1 MWEDFQFNE
10 AYNGDAITEIDGI
23 KLPQSYI
30 EFMNEHNGGEG
41 DIGETW
47 LVLYRL
53 EELQEINDDYDV
65 NEFLPNHIIIGSNGG
80 EELYG
85 IDSYGQFFNVPS
97 MMDEQDVTVLCDDM
111 KDFFE
116 KVNEF
121 WRSL

>member
-10 AYNGDAITEIDGI
+10 AYNGDVITEIDGI

-30 EFMNEHNGGEG
+30 EFMKEHNGGEG

-53 EELQEINDDYDV
+53 EELQEVNDDYDV

-80 EELYG
+80 EDLYG
-85 IDSYGQFFNVPS
+85 IDSRGRFFNVPS
-97 MMDEQDVTVLCDDM
+97 MMDERDVTVLCDDM